1 MDYFYAF
8 FWSEKMDIFLVFFR
22 GRMKSTRIEAPTR
35 QSPRARWP
43 AARVRTPA
51 RAHCCVCLWYA
62 CRILCVRAYCTARR
76 VRCIIHTRG
85 NMRAPLGA
93 RARPRTLRASS
104 QRAPGAAPCLEPA
117 CLLRGCSVPRASLPA
132 LGLLRAS
139 SQPACSGAAPG
150 LEPAS
155 LLWGCSGPRAAR
167 VCPGTRELT
176 RFVSAGRWQALGRRL
191 QRQPRLPVR

>member
-8 FWSEKMDIFLVFFR
+8 FWSEKMDIFLVFFS

-104 QRAPGAAPCLEPA
+104 QRASEDPPCLEPARVRGPSVPRASVLRGLLRASSQPACSGAAPCLEPA
-117 CLLRGCSVPRASLPA
+117 CLLWGCSGPRASLPA

-150 LEPAS
+150 LEP
-155 LLWGCSGPRAAR
+155 RAC
-167 VCPGTRELT
+167 V
-176 RFVSAGRWQALGRRL
+176 LGHAN
-191 QRQPRLPVR
+191 